1 MTAKPLHSSVYD
13 VVVIGSG
20 PAGQKAAIQAA
31 KAGKRVAV
39 IERDRQ
45 VGGSCVHTGTI
56 PSGRRGFR
64 DSVTKVVSC
73 RSATPH
79 CSRLTFVGSI

>member
-1 MTAKPLHSSVYD
+1 MNARDVEHFD

-31 KAGKRVAV
+31 KAGKSVAV

-45 VGGSCVHTGTI
+45 VGGS
-56 PSGRRGFR
+56 
-64 DSVTKVVSC
+64 
-73 RSATPH
+73 
-79 CSRLTFVGSI
+79 